1 MAQCASHNEGA
12 GQSFCSNSKCKPAH
26 GVTPAA
32 ARRAAP
38 STMRTFATA
47 TAALACVAASQAGA
61 VPTCQCSD
69 PSLCKPLA
77 GPPAASRELFMFA
90 TAAQTNWEQYPWDSL
105 TTVAVAGWDGV
116 TSEMVCHAH
125 TSNTRV
131 VILTSMSKQQVPN
144 RTARAEWIAET
155 MDQVAQAGLDG
166 VNVDFEDYVLP
177 DDTATRNGLVDLTK
191 ELRTAIDEQGRSRGG
206 AMQLSWDFAWS
217 PDGQG
222 GGCGVDERCYPYQQ
236 LAAIVDIGF
245 VMAYDMRSQ
254 VFAPGPCTAWA
265 NSPKPL
271 VEAGLR
277 NWTNIASPNK
287 LVLGLPL
294 YGYKYPCLN
303 GTLPTS
309 KDCRIPT
316 THWRN
321 ATCSGE
327 CPALSC
333 DPLHLKLQSQRRLP
347 QSRCDVPCWLP
358 ARHLHAVADA
368 VGREHDMSE
377 VEPWIKGSSTGW
389 QWDSESETPW
399 FNVVD
404 SDGSVNQVWFDNP
417 ASLALKANL
426 AGLMGLRGTGAWEM
440 DAVFGRGMASSLTSA
455 YLHALS
461 AF

>member
-1 MAQCASHNEGA
+1 
-12 GQSFCSNSKCKPAH
+12 
-26 GVTPAA
+26 
-32 ARRAAP
+32 
-38 STMRTFATA
+38 
-47 TAALACVAASQAGA
+47 
-61 VPTCQCSD
+61 
-69 PSLCKPLA
+69 
-77 GPPAASRELFMFA
+77 MFA

-125 TSNTRV
+125 ASNTRV

-191 ELRTAIDEQGRSRGG
+191 ELRTAIDEQGRARGG
-206 AMQLSWDFAWS
+206 TMQLSWDFAWS

-321 ATCSGE
+321 ATCS
-327 CPALSC
+327 
-333 DPLHLKLQSQRRLP
+333 
-347 QSRCDVPCWLP
+347 
-358 ARHLHAVADA
+358 DA